1 MQTVKVIH
9 TLQKPYD
16 RLYAGIYIQHPIDGV
31 LDKNGTQLRALHG
44 EVGLREVPNEVISQ
58 CIRRMFNLCP
68 SVSCIEYTTPRHTVI
83 TITRDE
89 TQEDIRR
96 MLTEGG
102 SYAV

>member
-9 TLQKPYD
+9 TLEKPYD
-16 RLYAGIYIQHPIDGV
+16 RLYAGIYIQHPVDGV

-68 SVSCIEYTTPRHTVI
+68 GVSRIEYTTPRHTVI
-83 TITRDE
+83 TITSDK
-89 TQEDIRR
+89 TQEEIRKL
-96 MLTEGG
+96 LTEVG